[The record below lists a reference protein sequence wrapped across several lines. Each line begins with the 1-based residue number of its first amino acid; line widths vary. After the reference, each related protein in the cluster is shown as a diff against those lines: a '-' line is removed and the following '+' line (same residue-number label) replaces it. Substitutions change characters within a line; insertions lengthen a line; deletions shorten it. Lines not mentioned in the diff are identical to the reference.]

1 MILGVNGKPME
12 LRILQELQEA
22 LDSRDAE
29 RAASFYSEDALFV
42 TSGRSPAEGREAV
55 QRVFEEDFRAPG
67 FKLDLAA
74 ERVET
79 AASGDLAVVRGT
91 FRVSF
96 NPPGNGTPVEVRGAY
111 LQVLRR
117 RAQQPWRVTIDIST
131 PTG

>member
-1 MILGVNGKPME
+1 ME

-29 RAASFYSEDALFV
+29 RAASFYCADALFV
-42 TSGRSPAEGREAV
+42 TSGRPPAEGREAV

-67 FKLDLAA
+67 FKLVLVV
-74 ERVET
+74 ERVEV
-79 AASGDLAVVRGT
+79 AASDDMAVVRGT

-96 NPPGNGTPVEVRGAY
+96 STPDQGTPVKVRGSY

-117 RAQQPWRVTIDIST
+117 DAEQRWRVAIDIST
-131 PTG
+131 STPTG